1 MRSLRDANLSLGE
14 SLKAALQRIELLRR
28 SEPLQDGI
36 DDEFKFMPERDN
48 DDEFQW
54 DYSYFKWQNFPRD
67 VRRQMVLDRS

>member
-1 MRSLRDANLSLGE
+1 
-14 SLKAALQRIELLRR
+14 
-28 SEPLQDGI
+28 
-36 DDEFKFMPERDN
+36 MPERDN

>member
-1 MRSLRDANLSLGE
+1 MRRLRETNRSLCEA
-14 SLKAALQRIELLRR
+14 LKAALQRIELLRR